1 MSENEKYLSEEMRV
15 DQRVI
20 DIFVLGEIESEC

>member
-1 MSENEKYLSEEMRV
+1 MSENEKNLSEEMRV

-20 DIFVLGEIESEC
+20 YIFVLGEIESEC